1 LAAAAKRGH
10 GWIRYPWAAGR
21 LRDYWGGGLPDLSR
35 SLGVFGRLV
44 SDWWREPVDYAT
56 QVQYFKRA
64 MFGAVQVL
72 IGLGTGLDAVLSAVI
87 LLPSA
92 STLASRVAVA
102 VFVALQAF
110 WAWAWCYRPW
120 PSRRTSLAFVISAD
134 IAITVIVLLDASWV
148 MGAFGLSFYSMLSV
162 YLVFFD
168 GPKALAGHIL
178 WILATTAAF
187 AIQVGMEAQFG
198 IVEFTA
204 KTLVPVALVLGTPLG
219 IQAAIWAL
227 RNDAKQSITDPLTGL
242 LNRRGLHLHVGD
254 LVGDGKSEDAH
265 VVVMVVDL
273 DRFKGINDTFGHA
286 VGDEVLIRT
295 ARRIKTAVRSSA
307 LVARVGGEEFV
318 IVDLTESG
326 QTERITEQVLSAV
339 AAPAASAPITASVG
353 VTSVAL
359 AKFAAPDTDSAA
371 LLETIIAHADHAMF
385 DAKRRGGNSAI
396 YVQAPCPS

>member
-1 LAAAAKRGH
+1 VF
-10 GWIRYPWAAGR
+10 
-21 LRDYWGGGLPDLSR
+21 GGLI
-35 SLGVFGRLV
+35 
-44 SDWWREPVDYAT
+44 SDWWREPVDYPT

-64 MFGAVQVL
+64 MSGAVQVL
-72 IGLGTGLDAVLSAVI
+72 IGLGTGLDAVISAVI

-92 STLASRVAVA
+92 STFTSRVAVA

-110 WAWAWCYRPW
+110 WAWVWCCRPW

-134 IAITVIVLLDASWV
+134 VAITAMVLLDASWV
-148 MGAFGLSFYSMLSV
+148 MGSFGLSFFSMLSV

-168 GPKALAGHIL
+168 GPKALAGHVV

-187 AIQVGMEAQFG
+187 AVRVAVEAQFE
-198 IVEFTA
+198 VFEFTA
-204 KTLVPVALVLGTPLG
+204 KTLVSVALVVGTPLG

-227 RNDAKQSITDPLTGL
+227 RNDAKHSVTDPLTGL
-242 LNRRGLHLHVGD
+242 LNRRGLHMHVGE
-254 LVGDGKSEDAH
+254 LGDGRSEDAH
-265 VVVMVVDL
+265 VLVMVVDL

-295 ARRIKTAVRSSA
+295 ARRIRKAVRGSG

-318 IVDLTESG
+318 VVDLTEPG
-326 QTERITEQVLSAV
+326 RPERIAQRVLSAV
-339 AAPAASAPITASVG
+339 AAPADPVPVTASIG

-359 AKFAAPDTDSAA
+359 THFVAPDTDAAA

-385 DAKRRGGNSAI
+385 DAKRRGGNSAL
-396 YVQAPCPS
+396 YVQAP